1 MRGFQ
6 TRHLMANR
14 KRNRPEDWEDL
25 EPSPVIHIREL
36 PEHTLEL
43 DLIRVFEQFGS
54 IRDIAMI
61 PHKGQA
67 LIEFDD
73 INSAERAVAR

>member
-1 MRGFQ
+1 M
-6 TRHLMANR
+6 TNVR
-14 KRNRPEDWEDL
+14 KRNRPEDWDDL
-25 EPSPVIHIREL
+25 EPSPVIHVRDL

-54 IRDIAMI
+54 IKDIAMI

-67 LIEFDD
+67 LIEFND
-73 INSAERAVAR
+73 ITSSERAVKK